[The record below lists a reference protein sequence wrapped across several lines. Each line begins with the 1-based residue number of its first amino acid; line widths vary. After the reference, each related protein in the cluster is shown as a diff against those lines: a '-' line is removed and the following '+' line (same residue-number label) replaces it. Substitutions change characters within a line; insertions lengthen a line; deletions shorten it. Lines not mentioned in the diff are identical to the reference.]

1 MTVES
6 SNPMTHTHPAS
17 DLASL
22 SVGSLVWMASAQP
35 VLDERMEDEL
45 IRAAREGSRDA
56 LEQLAVG
63 NLRIVIDEAI
73 RTRDAGLPQSTLVR
87 MGVNALIEAVRFYD
101 ADVDGRFSSF
111 LRERVRAAFRKTISL
126 S

>member
-1 MTVES
+1 
-6 SNPMTHTHPAS
+6 MTHTHPAS

-22 SVGSLVWMASAQP
+22 SVGNLVWMASAQP